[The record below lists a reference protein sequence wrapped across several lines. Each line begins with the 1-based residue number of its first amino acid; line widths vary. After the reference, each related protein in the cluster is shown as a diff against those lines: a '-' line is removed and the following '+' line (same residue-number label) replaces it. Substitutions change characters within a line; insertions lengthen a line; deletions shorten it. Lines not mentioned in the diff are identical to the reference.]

1 MEKGGEGLP
10 VTVRKES
17 KETISGPLS
26 LLSSSIVSV
35 AAAYISSM
43 RWWLVYSKA
52 FGAPLDP
59 EQPI

>member
-1 MEKGGEGLP
+1 MCRSLARGMSRERRAQEMEKGGEGLP

-43 RWWLVYSKA
+43 R
-52 FGAPLDP
+52 G
-59 EQPI
+59 